1 MGQSEISMPL
11 LLAALAQAIS
21 GVPPE
26 RIDLLISQPCA
37 TRTAARDEVVVCANR
52 AGGPSPYRI
61 SQPPLSQAQMPKA
74 EVQLADGVSVAAE
87 TEQAD
92 ILGFPS
98 NRAVLRLKL
107 KF

>member
-1 MGQSEISMPL
+1 MPL
-11 LLAALAQAIS
+11 FLAALAQAIS
-21 GVPPE
+21 GSPPE
-26 RIDLLISQPCA
+26 RIDLLIPQPCA
-37 TRTAARDEVVVCANR
+37 TRAAASVEIIVCANR
-52 AGGPSPYRI
+52 AGGPSPYRL
-61 SQPPLSQAQMPKA
+61 SQPPRPEAQMPKA

-98 NRAVLRLKL
+98 NRALLRLKV

>member
-1 MGQSEISMPL
+1 MPL
-11 LLAALAQAIS
+11 FLVALAQAITGS
-21 GVPPE
+21 PPD
-26 RIDLLISQPCA
+26 RIDLLIPQPCA
-37 TRTAARDEVVVCANR
+37 SRTAATGEIIVCANR
-52 AGGPSPYRI
+52 PGGPSPYRI
-61 SQPPLSQAQMPKA
+61 SQPPQPEAQMPKA

-98 NRAVLRLKL
+98 NRAMLRLKV

>member
-1 MGQSEISMPL
+1 MPL
-11 LLAALAQAIS
+11 FLAALAQAIS
-21 GVPPE
+21 GTPPE
-26 RIDLLISQPCA
+26 RVDLTIPQPCS
-37 TRTAARDEVVVCANR
+37 TRTAASDEVVVCANR

-61 SQPPLSQAQMPKA
+61 SQPPPPRAQMPKA

-87 TEQAD
+87 TERAD

-98 NRAVLRLKL
+98 NRAMLRLKL

>member
-1 MGQSEISMPL
+1 MPL
-11 LLAALAQAIS
+11 LLAVLAQAIS
-21 GVPPE
+21 GSPPE
-26 RIDLLISQPCA
+26 RIDLLIPQPCA
-37 TRTAARDEVVVCANR
+37 TRTAASGEIIVCANR
-52 AGGPSPYRI
+52 AGGPGPYRI
-61 SQPPLSQAQMPKA
+61 SQPAPSQAQMPKA

-98 NRAVLRLKL
+98 NRAVLRLKV